1 MNYVALFICLPWLQ
15 DRCGTVSNEV
25 RLLPLSGA
33 LSFRNYCSPSAV
45 MGPGWRM
52 HFAALLAR
60 EVLLSLRAPLPFL
73 RPPSVAASAFGLSLP
88 STASVRPSVC
98 LSARPSV
105 SPSLRRP
112 PSRARA
118 PRTKN
123 PEKLSAAAATCN
135 CVRSLARSAGKHDRV
150 AGAHFS
156 DQQLAHS
163 GICSCWAVIW
173 WWALSAKLK
182 VSLSLSKFSRGM
194 LLRDLICYEFA
205 VGPPILPLLCR
216 K

>member
-1 MNYVALFICLPWLQ
+1 
-15 DRCGTVSNEV
+15 
-25 RLLPLSGA
+25 
-33 LSFRNYCSPSAV
+33 

-98 LSARPSV
+98 QSVRPSV

-135 CVRSLARSAGKHDRV
+135 CVRSLVLRANMTAWLATERALFGPTTCSLWNLQLLGCYLVVGPFGKV
-150 AGAHFS
+150 E
-156 DQQLAHS
+156 
-163 GICSCWAVIW
+163 
-173 WWALSAKLK
+173 
-182 VSLSLSKFSRGM
+182 SLSVIVK
-194 LLRDLICYEFA
+194 
-205 VGPPILPLLCR
+205 V
-216 K
+216 